1 MSPQALTIDYIRVLI
16 AVAMLGYASYKDIKT
31 REIHDIVWIIPA
43 GIGLLIDGYE
53 VYSGDLSIIGMLYNI
68 GFMVILSGVLWY
80 LSLFG
85 EADLIAFVALSVIH
99 SRTPLFGYIGYTP
112 LLFSFTLIANS
123 AISGVLM
130 AFYTFIANLFQSSNA
145 NLFERHEDISVL
157 KKIALLFTGR
167 NIPVKSL
174 RGPPFEY
181 PLEVRGELVLRPDI
195 FDDDE
200 AWKAFR
206 YLREKGVK
214 RVWVSSTL
222 PYIVVLL
229 VGYVLSVVFGDVMFT
244 IMSMILL

>member
-80 LSLFG
+80 MSLFG

-99 SRTPLFGYIGYTP
+99 PRTPLFGYIGYTP

-200 AWKAFR
+200 AWKSFR

>member
-99 SRTPLFGYIGYTP
+99 PRTPLFGYIGYTP

-145 NLFERHEDISVL
+145 NLFKRHEEISVL
-157 KKIALLFTGR
+157 KKTALLFTGR

-195 FDDDE
+195 FNDDE

>member
-1 MSPQALTIDYIRVLI
+1 MSPQALTVDYFRVLI
-16 AVAMLGYASYKDIKT
+16 ALAMLGYASYKDIKT

-43 GIGLLIDGYE
+43 AIGLLIDAYE
-53 VYSGDLSIIGMLYNI
+53 VYVGNLTITGALYNI
-68 GFMVILSGVLWY
+68 GFMVILSGILWY

-99 SRTPLFGYIGYTP
+99 PRTPLFGYIGFTP

-157 KKIALLFTGR
+157 KKFALLFTGR

-181 PLEVRGELVLRPDI
+181 PLEVRGGLVLRPDI

>member
-1 MSPQALTIDYIRVLI
+1 MSPQALIIDYFRVLI
-16 AVAMLGYASYKDIKT
+16 ALTMLGYASYKDIKT

-43 GIGLLIDGYE
+43 GIGLLIDAYE
-53 VYSGDLSIIGMLYNI
+53 IIVGDLSATGALYNI
-68 GFMVILSGVLWY
+68 GFMVILSGILWY

-99 SRTPLFGYIGYTP
+99 PRTPLFGYIGYTP
-112 LLFSFTLIANS
+112 LLFSFTMIANS
-123 AISGVLM
+123 AIAGVLM
-130 AFYTFIANLFQSSNA
+130 AFYTLIANLAQSSNV
-145 NLFERHEDISVL
+145 NLFERHEDISVV

-206 YLREKGVK
+206 YLRERGVK

-229 VGYVLSVVFGDVMFT
+229 VGYLISVVFGDVMFS
-244 IMSMILL
+244 IMSMLLL

>member
-1 MSPQALTIDYIRVLI
+1 MSPYALTIDYIRVLI

-53 VYSGDLSIIGMLYNI
+53 VYVGDLSIIGMLYNI

-99 SRTPLFGYIGYTP
+99 PRTPLFEYIGYTP

-130 AFYTFIANLFQSSNA
+130 AFYTFIANLFQSSNT

-200 AWKAFR
+200 ARKAFR

-244 IMSMILL
+244 IMSRILL

>member
-99 SRTPLFGYIGYTP
+99 PRTPLFGYIGYTP

-157 KKIALLFTGR
+157 KKFALLFTGR

-200 AWKAFR
+200 AWKSFR